1 MLRFDQWVVRFVFET
16 LLSQHWRGGS
26 NNHPCQ
32 INISVRKI
40 LTRVVREF
48 VGKGFRVET
57 LCKNVETHVRETHA
71 SILKG
76 PRRARSQTYTYFWII
91 LARLGRHKSNMKSMH
106 ARKLWARMRDT
117 LNDALP
123 PWEYKVKLIHATED
137 MCMSVFYKWS
147 LLIGDALDNMTART
161 CTLFYWA
168 VCDERRPGA
177 ILDRYRTGA
186 AGDSKGLQE
195 RDSKEPGLNHTAEQ
209 SPPRSQVPK

>member
-1 MLRFDQWVVRFVFET
+1 MWEHMFV
-16 LLSQHWRGGS
+16 
-26 NNHPCQ
+26 
-32 INISVRKI
+32 K
-40 LTRVVREF
+40 
-48 VGKGFRVET
+48 
-57 LCKNVETHVRETHA
+57 THA

-106 ARKLWARMRDT
+106 ARMLWARMQDT

-123 PWEYKVKLIHATED
+123 PWECKVKLIHVTED

-147 LLIGDALDNMTART
+147 LLIGNALDNMTART

-177 ILDRYRTGA
+177 ILDRYRNGA
-186 AGDSKGLQE
+186 AGDSKGRETPKSHAWIIQLMPPL
-195 RDSKEPGLNHTAEQ
+195 EPEPLIGEIPASCIHTHSAGDCCQHRIFYTTSTRQWAE
-209 SPPRSQVPK
+209 SVVNNTILWPVLVRVLVAL

>member
-1 MLRFDQWVVRFVFET
+1 MWE
-16 LLSQHWRGGS
+16 HM
-26 NNHPCQ
+26 
-32 INISVRKI
+32 SVK
-40 LTRVVREF
+40 
-48 VGKGFRVET
+48 
-57 LCKNVETHVRETHA
+57 THA

-91 LARLGRHKSNMKSMH
+91 MARLGRHKSNMKSMH
-106 ARKLWARMRDT
+106 ARMLWARMQDT
-117 LNDALP
+117 LKDALP
-123 PWEYKVKLIHATED
+123 PWECKVKLIHVTED

-147 LLIGDALDNMTART
+147 LLIGAALDNMTART

-209 SPPRSQVPK
+209 SPPRSQVPKWYYLQHFLLVGRAIVAKIVCFTTQSPASEQKVL